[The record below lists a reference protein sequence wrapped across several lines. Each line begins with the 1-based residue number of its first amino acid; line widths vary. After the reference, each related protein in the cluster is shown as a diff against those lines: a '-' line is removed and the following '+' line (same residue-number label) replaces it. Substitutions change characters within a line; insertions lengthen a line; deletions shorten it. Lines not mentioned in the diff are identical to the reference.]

1 MSKDYDFRALATRL
15 VETLLRRGDEVVFG
29 DKQIT
34 DDLLQGEAL
43 RYFTRVF
50 SAGLVSQLEGNT
62 PDYPSFIKII
72 SPWLNWGYTNP
83 DGTYS
88 FVNLHGDYSYRI
100 FGKRGTAKL
109 FDIEMWDGDIAQL
122 SKAVSI
128 GGMRDIVGGKSDMHF
143 EEDGSFEVILSKE
156 QQGRNWVKLP
166 EGHAHLYIRQWYY
179 DYENEVP
186 GDFYIERI
194 GATYPRQALT
204 AKHHVDNFE
213 RLINFVDT
221 VWAPLK
227 QGIALHYQGEPG
239 VVPFPSGLIGEGNAF
254 RAQRYGRGRFTL
266 GPDEAIIL
274 EVTPPQAQYWM
285 FGLMSP
291 FWEIYDW
298 LGRQVSINGHQAVI
312 DDDGKFRA
320 VIAHQDPGVPNW
332 LDASGHRHGLIAAR
346 YNWSDDVPIPTLK
359 TVPFSTL
366 KDELPA
372 TTRRISPEERS
383 EILRRRLL
391 SQRRRGVDW

>member
-1 MSKDYDFRALATRL
+1 MSENYDFRALAARL
-15 VETLLRRGDEVVFG
+15 AETIKRRGEEIAFG
-29 DKQIT
+29 DKLIT

-43 RYFTRVF
+43 RYFTRVL
-50 SAGLVSQLEGNT
+50 SAGLISQLEGNY

-83 DGTYS
+83 DGTYA

-109 FDIEMWDGDIAQL
+109 FDIEMWDGDIAEL

-128 GGMRDIVGGKSDMHF
+128 GGLRDIVGGKSDMQF
-143 EEDGSFEVILSKE
+143 EADGSFEVLLSRE
-156 QQGRNWVKLP
+156 PQEGNWIQLP
-166 EGHAHLYIRQWYY
+166 EGHAHLYVRQWYY
-179 DYENEVP
+179 DYENELP
-186 GDFYIERI
+186 GEFYIERI
-194 GATYPRQALT
+194 GAKYPRPALT
-204 AKHHVDNFE
+204 ARDHAANFE
-213 RLINFVDT
+213 RLISFADT

-227 QGIALHYQGEPG
+227 QGIALHYQGEPD

-254 RAQRYGRGRFTL
+254 RAQRYSRGRFTL
-266 GPDEAIIL
+266 GPNEAIIM

-298 LGRQVSINGHQAVI
+298 LGRQISINGHQAVI

-332 LDASGHRHGLIAAR
+332 LDASGHAHGLIAAR
-346 YNWSDDVPIPTLK
+346 YNWSEDVPIPTLK
-359 TVPFSTL
+359 TVPFATL
-366 KDELPA
+366 KDALPA
-372 TTRRISPEERS
+372 TTRRISAEERS
-383 EILRRRLL
+383 ELLRRRLL